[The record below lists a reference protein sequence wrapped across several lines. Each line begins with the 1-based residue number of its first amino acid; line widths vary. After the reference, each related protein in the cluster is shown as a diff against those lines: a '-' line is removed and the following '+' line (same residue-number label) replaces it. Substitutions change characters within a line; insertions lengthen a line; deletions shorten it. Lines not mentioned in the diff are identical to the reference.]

1 MDRTFADLTKY
12 VKRAPRIEISVMIIA
27 ILFAI
32 HYFFHPEIIT
42 ASLFIIV
49 PSIITLCLDQLASVA
64 TDSKLNLRKNL
75 FLLALTLIMFYF
87 IYTILNL
94 LLPELGIQNVAI
106 SLSFTS
112 FFRFLVFY
120 VYLSD
125 SMAAN
130 YVLSNTLSMSF
141 LPLYLYE
148 VKYIAAVESIIYT
161 LLSSW
166 LAYVFVTKA
175 TKTFREKYNTEPRD
189 LIKFFLY
196 GIHGNKYY
204 ESGDKFFRSVYRNRR
219 NTDIDSLTFIDSDGK
234 SDFSMVFPYIHPGPF
249 GSVGSS
255 DLPERIEKYM
265 GNTHGEVMVFHTAT
279 TNSDNCAG
287 EEDIENLG
295 KAIDLAIEKGKIQ
308 EQMSEMGSRVV
319 DGVRIDVKRFG
330 NTAMVA
336 FNPESRSFDDI
347 LYEEGIRFRQSIF
360 QKTGIRTFII
370 DGQNGFVRGAREIE
384 DLSPFENTVIDLLE
398 KDVPNEKI
406 EVGYASGN
414 RRDIRFLAAKGIQ
427 IAVFHH
433 SDKKDCIMLTDSNN
447 ITREMEEMIRNIALK
462 YCSSFVVYTTD
473 NHVVNSGTLDMNPL
487 NSRDEATVNFIEDLI
502 RKAASAKKEYI
513 VKYSTASVEVSTG
526 NRNTYQELM
535 DFVFI
540 SLKKAKI
547 YAGVTV
553 FLTFFIPIVI
563 SLTGI
568 VLKIPFI

>member
-12 VKRAPRIEISVMIIA
+12 VKRAPRIEISVLILA

-32 HYFFHPEIIT
+32 HYFSHPEIVT
-42 ASLFIIV
+42 ASLFIII
-49 PSIITLCLDQLASVA
+49 PSMITLGLDQLASVV

-75 FLLALTLIMFYF
+75 FLLALTLIMFYL
-87 IYTILNL
+87 IYTILDL

-141 LPLYLYE
+141 LPLYMYE

-166 LAYVFVTKA
+166 LAYVFVTRA

-196 GIHGNKYY
+196 GIHGNRYY
-204 ESGDKFFRSVYRNRR
+204 ESGDRFFRSVYRNRR
-219 NTDIDSLTFIDSDGK
+219 NTDIDSLTFIDSGGR

-255 DLPERIEKYM
+255 DLPERIGKYM

-287 EEDIENLG
+287 EEDIANLG
-295 KAIDLAIEKGKIQ
+295 KAIDLSMEKGEILT
-308 EQMSEMGSRVV
+308 QMAKMESRIV

-330 NTAMVA
+330 NTALVA

-360 QKTGIRTFII
+360 QKTGIRTFMI

-398 KDVPNEKI
+398 KGEPNEKI

-414 RRDIRFLAAKGIQ
+414 NRDIRFLAAKGIQ
-427 IAVFHH
+427 VAVFHH
-433 SDKKDCIMLTDSNN
+433 GDRKDCIMLTDSNN
-447 ITREMEEMIRNIALK
+447 ITREMEDMVRIIAMK
-462 YCSSFVVYTTD
+462 YCSSFSVYTTD

-487 NSRDEATVNFIEDLI
+487 NSFNEASLNFIEDLI
-502 RKAASAKKEYI
+502 RKAASAKKEYT

-526 NRNTYQELM
+526 SRNTYQELM

>member
-12 VKRAPRIEISVMIIA
+12 VKRAPRLEISAIIIA

-32 HYFFHPEIIT
+32 HYLTHPNVAT

-49 PSIITLCLDQLASVA
+49 PSLITLGLDQLASVA

-75 FLLALTLIMFYF
+75 FLLALTLVMFYI
-87 IYTILNL
+87 IYTILDL
-94 LLPELGIQNVAI
+94 LLPGLGIQNVAI

-166 LAYVFVTKA
+166 LAYIFVTRS
-175 TKTFREKYNTEPRD
+175 TKSFREKYNTEPRD

-196 GIHGNKYY
+196 GIHGNRYY

-219 NTDIDSLTFIDSDGK
+219 NTDIDSLTFIDSGGK
-234 SDFSMVFPYIHPGPF
+234 PEFSMVFPYIHPGPF

-255 DLPERIEKYM
+255 DLPERIGKYV
-265 GNTHGEVMVFHTAT
+265 GNTHGDVMVFHTAT

-287 EEDIENLG
+287 EEDIGNLG
-295 KAIDLAIEKGKIQ
+295 KAIDLAMEKGQIIT
-308 EQMSEMGSRVV
+308 QMSKAESQVA

-330 NTAMVA
+330 NTALVA
-336 FNPESRSFDDI
+336 FNPESKPFDDI
-347 LYEEGIRFRQSIF
+347 LYEEGIRLRDSLY
-360 QKTGIRTFII
+360 QKTGIRTFMI

-384 DLSPFENTVIDLLE
+384 DLSPYEKTVIDLLE
-398 KDVPNEKI
+398 KAVPDEKI

-414 RRDIRFLAAKGIQ
+414 SKDIRFLAGKGIQ
-427 IAVFHH
+427 VAVFHH
-433 SDKKDCIMLTDSNN
+433 GDRKDCIMLTDSNN
-447 ITREMEEMIRNIALK
+447 ITREMEDMIREIALK
-462 YCSSFVVYTTD
+462 HCSSFSVYTTD

-487 NSRDEATVNFIEDLI
+487 NSCDEASLNFIENLI
-502 RKAASAKKEYI
+502 NKASSAKKEYV
-513 VKYSTASVEVSTG
+513 VKYSGASVEVSTG
-526 NRNTYQELM
+526 SRNTYRELM

-547 YAGVTV
+547 YAIVTV

>member
-234 SDFSMVFPYIHPGPF
+234 SDFSIVFPYIHPGPF

-502 RKAASAKKEYI
+502 RKATSAKKEYI

>member
-42 ASLFIIV
+42 ASLFIII

-234 SDFSMVFPYIHPGPF
+234 SDFSIVFPYIHPGPF

>member
-234 SDFSMVFPYIHPGPF
+234 SDFSIVFPYIHPGPF